1 MINSTI
7 KQDKKEF
14 KDLLLLCVMLDWGFS
29 FIMYGTKF
37 TANEKLGAS
46 FITAIIAVCIGLPFW
61 GIVLYYFK
69 CHKFSQVFVLYFGVS
84 TIVYSIMFF
93 WIFYEVLYKIALI
106 ENAFYL
112 ILGGIGYITVV
123 ILILYYRYNIN
134 RGVYKDKSGL
144 PKYTVIG
151 VVALIGGIIFKA
163 FMDKQSE
170 SIQNIAL
177 AVVALIISY
186 AFSFGFTQLFSY
198 WLILKENK

>member
-1 MINSTI
+1 MINSTL

-14 KDLLLLCVMLDWGFS
+14 KDLLLLCVILDWGFS
-29 FIMYGTKF
+29 FIMYGAKF
-37 TANEKLGAS
+37 TANEKLGAW

-69 CHKFSQVFVLYFGVS
+69 SDKFSQTFALYFGVS

-112 ILGGIGYITVV
+112 VLGGIGYITVV
-123 ILILYYRYNIN
+123 VLILYYKYNIH
-134 RGVYKDKSGL
+134 RGVYKDKSGV
-144 PKYTVIG
+144 PRFAIIG
-151 VVALIGGIIFKA
+151 VVTIIGGIIFKA

-170 SIQNIAL
+170 SMQNIVL

-198 WLILKENK
+198 WFFLKENK